1 MPVDFDISTYI
12 EVYRPRRLLSPH
24 TTGRHQPPT
33 PHQPTP
39 PLPADERPIE
49 GIRHEIEEPP
59 IRLRLQS
66 EGALTPFDQLRVT
79 VGKDPEYERLTVA
92 DKLKAENIYRT
103 YQIAI
108 YQLAIKNKLHIKPL
122 LEYLGNNTCIQGP
135 TNYNFFCKYDPVAG
149 LIHRDHTLHVNN
161 RAQ

>member
-1 MPVDFDISTYI
+1 MLTI
-12 EVYRPRRLLSPH
+12 
-24 TTGRHQPPT
+24 PPYNRSS
-33 PHQPTP
+33 PTP
-39 PLPADERPIE
+39 PHPINPRPPFQQTNDRSRE
-49 GIRHEIEEPP
+49 SDTK
-59 IRLRLQS
+59 LKNLQS